1 MFIILISLYKY
12 NNIINNFYENKIFY
26 FILIGRKMLSG
37 GTGCST
43 RLDGGKG
50 KAKKAKKRNVNKGK
64 KSGGGSTCEQAKYPE
79 DIGAPLYSAEA
90 VPTQAPAP
98 ALTQEGGAKK
108 KKVKKT
114 RKAGP
119 YAKFVKKNFAS
130 VAKKNP
136 KWKATDCMKEI
147 AKMWRAQ
154 KK

>member
-1 MFIILISLYKY
+1 
-12 NNIINNFYENKIFY
+12 
-26 FILIGRKMLSG
+26 MLSG
-37 GTGCST
+37 GTGCSA

-50 KAKKAKKRNVNKGK
+50 KAKKRNVKKGK
-64 KSGGGSTCEQAKYPE
+64 KSRGGSTCN
-79 DIGAPLYSAEA
+79 GAPYPDSVDKA
-90 VPTQAPAP
+90 VPV
-98 ALTQEGGAKK
+98 QEGGAKK

-119 YAKFVKKNFAS
+119 YAKFVKKHFAS

>member
-1 MFIILISLYKY
+1 
-12 NNIINNFYENKIFY
+12 
-26 FILIGRKMLSG
+26 MLSG
-37 GTGCST
+37 GTGCSA

-50 KAKKAKKRNVNKGK
+50 KAKKRNVKKGK
-64 KSGGGSTCEQAKYPE
+64 KSRGGSTCN
-79 DIGAPLYSAEA
+79 GAPFPKSVDNAELLSANPEA
-90 VPTQAPAP
+90 VPV
-98 ALTQEGGAKK
+98 QEGGAKK

>member
-1 MFIILISLYKY
+1 
-12 NNIINNFYENKIFY
+12 
-26 FILIGRKMLSG
+26 MLSG
-37 GTGCST
+37 GTGCSA

-50 KAKKAKKRNVNKGK
+50 KAKKRNVKKGK
-64 KSGGGSTCEQAKYPE
+64 KSRGGSTCN
-79 DIGAPLYSAEA
+79 GAPYPDYVDKAELYSAKPEA
-90 VPTQAPAP
+90 VPV
-98 ALTQEGGAKK
+98 QEGGAKK
-108 KKVKKT
+108 KKVKKA

-119 YAKFVKKNFAS
+119 YAKFVKKHFAS